1 MSKVNLIGVPR
12 AEILKLLEPCIDR
25 PFRGPQVANWILQ
38 RHVCSF
44 DEMTDLPLSLRDQL
58 AERFSLQDP
67 QVAEVQES
75 RDGARKY
82 LLKLADG
89 ILVEGVAMPEESK
102 VTLCLSTQAG
112 CALGCTF
119 CVTGV
124 LGPGR
129 NLTPDE
135 IVGQYRVMIA
145 DQEDLERVNIVM
157 MGMGE
162 PLLNT
167 VNLGV
172 ALDVLNERVSPKR
185 ITISTAGII
194 PGIRWLAD
202 RPRPPKLAVSLNAPD
217 QERRARIMPIAR
229 RFPLP
234 ELIAELRRFPL
245 DGGRRITFEYVLI
258 SGFNDDL
265 QDARTLAQLLSGIPS
280 KVNLIPL
287 NPDARTPDLQAPDE
301 QVVDAFAGAVRD
313 AGLVVTVRRSRGSD
327 IQGACGQLRGKV
339 AVSPGA
345 D

>member
-1 MSKVNLIGVPR
+1 VNLIGTPR
-12 AEILKLLEPCIDR
+12 SEIQRLLAPYIDR
-25 PFRGPQVANWILQ
+25 PFRADQVASWILQ
-38 RHVCSF
+38 RHVGSF
-44 DEMTDLPLSLRDQL
+44 AEMTDLSLSLRALL
-58 AERFSLQDP
+58 AERFTLQDP
-67 QVAEVQES
+67 QVTRVLES

-135 IVGQYRVMIA
+135 IVGQYRAMIA
-145 DQEDLERVNIVM
+145 DLGNVDRVNIVM

-167 VNLGV
+167 ANLGI
-172 ALDVLNERVSPKR
+172 ALDVLYERISPKR

-217 QERRARIMPIAR
+217 QERRAQIMPIAR

-234 ELIAELRRFPL
+234 ELIDELRRFPL

-265 QDARTLAQLLSGIPS
+265 EDARALARLLAGIPS

-287 NPDARTPDLQAPDE
+287 NPDAQRTPGMQSPDE
-301 QVVDAFAGAVRD
+301 QVIDAFAGAVRD
-313 AGLVVTVRRSRGSD
+313 AGLVVTVRRSRGRD
-327 IQGACGQLRGKV
+327 IQGACGQLRGS
-339 AVSPGA
+339 AVLTPEA

>member
-1 MSKVNLIGVPR
+1 MAKGNLIGVPR

-25 PFRGPQVANWILQ
+25 AFRGAQVANWILQ
-38 RHVCSF
+38 RHARSF
-44 DEMTDLPLSLRDQL
+44 ADMTDLPLGLRDQL
-58 AERFSLQDP
+58 AESFTLRDP
-67 QVAEVQES
+67 EVTEVQES

-82 LLKLADG
+82 LLRLADG
-89 ILVEGVAMPEESK
+89 VLVEGVAMPEANK

-145 DQEDLERVNIVM
+145 DLGELERVNIVM

-167 VNLGV
+167 DNLGI

-185 ITISTAGII
+185 ITVSTAGII
-194 PGIRWLAD
+194 PGIRWLAA
-202 RPRPPKLAVSLNAPD
+202 RTRPPKLAVSLNAPD

-229 RFPLP
+229 RYPLP

-245 DGGRRITFEYVLI
+245 EGGRRITFEYVLI
-258 SGFNDDL
+258 RGLNDNL
-265 QDARTLAQLLSGIPS
+265 EDARALGRLLTGIPS

-287 NPDARTPDLQAPDE
+287 NPDARRTPGMRSPDE
-301 QVVDAFAGAVRD
+301 PVIDAFAGAVRD

-327 IQGACGQLRGKV
+327 IQGACGQLRGKGLGK
-339 AVSPGA
+339 S
-345 D
+345 